1 MSAPHSAFASRDF
14 RVFFVSR
21 LMSSL
26 GQQMEVVATGWL
38 VYSMTES
45 AFALGLIGLAS
56 FAPVFLMTIP
66 AGHAADRF
74 DRRLIAIVCYLVLAL
89 GSIGLLISAMIGK
102 DALYAV
108 YAITM
113 LMGTGRAFAS
123 PATQALMPTLIKPE
137 ALPNAI
143 SWGTFAWQTASIV
156 GPALG
161 GILYIFGPAV
171 VFGSGTAMFLGSAL
185 CLAALKTRAERKPRE
200 PATLAVALAGF
211 KYIRDN
217 PMIFGAISLDLFA
230 VLLGGAAAMLPIYA
244 RDILQTGPWGL
255 GLLRASMSVG
265 AILMAIA
272 LARFPLKRRAGTR
285 LLLSVGVFGL
295 ATIGFAVS
303 TSLII
308 SMIML
313 FIMGAADMVSVYVRQ
328 TLVQIE
334 TPDAMRGR
342 VSAVSTV
349 FIGASNEL
357 GEFESGMMA
366 AALGTVPSVVVGGL
380 GAIAIVLLWAWLF
393 PDLRK
398 RDHLMTPERS
408 S

>member
-1 MSAPHSAFASRDF
+1 MTHPSAFASRDY
-14 RVFFVSR
+14 RVFFASR
-21 LMSSL
+21 MFSTL

-38 VYSMTES
+38 VYSMTGS

-56 FAPVFLMTIP
+56 FAPVFLLTIP

-74 DRRLIAIVCYLVLAL
+74 DRRLIAIACYVIVAL
-89 GSIGLLISAMIGK
+89 GSLGLIMAAMIGK

-108 YAITM
+108 YAITI
-113 LMGTGRAFAS
+113 LLGTARSFS
-123 PATQALMPTLIKPE
+123 NPATQALMPSLVPQE

-143 SWGTFAWQTASIV
+143 SWSTFAWQSGSII

-161 GILYIFGPAV
+161 GVLYIFGPAV
-171 VFGSGTAMFLGSAL
+171 VFGTGFLMFIGSAL
-185 CLAALKTRAERKPRE
+185 CLAALRARAERKPRE
-200 PATLAVALAGF
+200 PATLAEALAGF
-211 KYIRDN
+211 KFIRNN

-244 RDILQTGPWGL
+244 HDILQTGPWGL
-255 GLLRASMSVG
+255 GLLRASISIG
-265 AILMAIA
+265 AITMAVL
-272 LARFPLKRRAGTR
+272 LARYPLKRRAGTR
-285 LLLSVGVFGL
+285 MLLAVGVFGL

-303 TSLII
+303 TNIVISL
-308 SMIML
+308 IML
-313 FIMGAADMVSVYVRQ
+313 FTMGAADMVSVYVRQ

-366 AALGTVPSVVVGGL
+366 AALGTVPSVVIGGL
-380 GAIAIVLLWAWLF
+380 GAIGIVLLWAWLF
-393 PDLRK
+393 PELRK
-398 RDHLMTPERS
+398 RDQLIAPQT
-408 S
+408 

>member
-1 MSAPHSAFASRDF
+1 MSTSHSAFASRDF
-14 RVFFVSR
+14 RVFFASR
-21 LMSSL
+21 LMSAL
-26 GQQMEVVATGWL
+26 GHQMEVVAIGWL

-56 FAPVFLMTIP
+56 FAPVFIMTIP

-74 DRRLIAIVCYLVLAL
+74 DRRLIAILCYLAVAL
-89 GSIGLLISAMIGK
+89 GSLGLIIAAMIGK

-108 YAITM
+108 YAIAA
-113 LMGTGRAFAS
+113 LLGTARAFAS
-123 PATQALMPTLIKPE
+123 PATQALMPTLVKTD

-161 GILYIFGPAV
+161 GVLYIFGPAV

-185 CLAALKTRAERKPRE
+185 CLFLLRTRAERKPRE

-211 KYIRDN
+211 KFIRNN
-217 PMIFGAISLDLFA
+217 PVIFGAISLDLFA
-230 VLLGGAAAMLPIYA
+230 VLLGGAVAMLPIYA

-255 GLLRASMSVG
+255 GLLRASVSVG
-265 AILMAIA
+265 AILMAVL
-272 LARFPLKRRAGTR
+272 LARYPLKRRAGAR
-285 LLLSVGVFGL
+285 MLIAVGVFGL

-308 SMIML
+308 SLIML

-366 AALGTVPSVVVGGL
+366 AAFGTVPSVVMGGV
-380 GAIAIVLLWAWLF
+380 GAIGIVLLWAWLF

-398 RDHLMTPERS
+398 RDHLITPQN
-408 S
+408 